1 MKTKY
6 KFLFLIFTAC
16 VSSILIYYFC
26 EKSQPVSYRQ
36 DLISYQN
43 KVDETEL
50 MDTNY
55 TINDPKIIVN
65 PYGISP
71 LTALVIFETR
81 DLTTP
86 RVTVLGKTTNA
97 NITSTFKPNKVHY
110 LPIYGLYPGEENS
123 VIINV
128 NNKDYVI
135 HIKTDPLPE
144 DFVKPTSVTA
154 SDTLNGNE
162 LYFATPS
169 SKGYTSAYD
178 INGDV
183 RWYLDD
189 YFLWEISTLKN
200 GNLMLSSNRSINP
213 PYYMTGL
220 VEMNMLGKIYYEYS
234 LEGGYHHDYFE
245 LSNGNLLV
253 ASDNFTNGTVED
265 YIVEIDRDTGKI
277 VKTFDLTK
285 ILPQNQGK
293 NENYTTDYDWFHNN
307 SVWYDEKTDS
317 ITLSGRHMDSVVNI
331 DYETSEINW
340 IVGDPSGWDKK
351 YKKYF
356 FTPVGDNFE
365 WQYAQHAAKILPN
378 GDLFLFDNGNN
389 KSKLKE
395 NSINANDNYS
405 RGVIYHIDT
414 NNMTIEQ
421 VYEYGK
427 NLGSSFY
434 SPYISDVDY
443 LDENH
448 YLIHSGGISSFKG
461 NANNEPAGLSKFD
474 KLTSTTVEIKD
485 GKEIFKMNLPTNTYR
500 AEKINIYND
509 NEYTPKKGIHLGT
522 LGVTPEDKG
531 GYLLLFNKNGDKII
545 KDYNLTFTKEI
556 DRLVVSGKF
565 KKTDEVEII
574 LDNVFSKKIYN
585 VVISKKPYTAMC
597 VDVFND
603 DEVKNGISV
612 TKYINDEGLKGKYYI
627 YMKINGKYYDF
638 DKSVEFK

>member
-144 DFVKPTSVTA
+144 DFVKPTSVTS
-154 SDTLNGNE
+154 SDNLNGNE
-162 LYFATPS
+162 LYFVTPS

-200 GNLMLSSNRSINP
+200 GNLMFLSLI
-213 PYYMTGL
+213 
-220 VEMNMLGKIYYEYS
+220 
-234 LEGGYHHDYFE
+234 
-245 LSNGNLLV
+245 
-253 ASDNFTNGTVED
+253 
-265 YIVEIDRDTGKI
+265 
-277 VKTFDLTK
+277 LT
-285 ILPQNQGK
+285 P
-293 NENYTTDYDWFHNN
+293 
-307 SVWYDEKTDS
+307 
-317 ITLSGRHMDSVVNI
+317 
-331 DYETSEINW
+331 
-340 IVGDPSGWDKK
+340 
-351 YKKYF
+351 
-356 FTPVGDNFE
+356 
-365 WQYAQHAAKILPN
+365 
-378 GDLFLFDNGNN
+378 
-389 KSKLKE
+389 
-395 NSINANDNYS
+395 
-405 RGVIYHIDT
+405 
-414 NNMTIEQ
+414 
-421 VYEYGK
+421 
-427 NLGSSFY
+427 
-434 SPYISDVDY
+434 
-443 LDENH
+443 
-448 YLIHSGGISSFKG
+448 
-461 NANNEPAGLSKFD
+461 
-474 KLTSTTVEIKD
+474 
-485 GKEIFKMNLPTNTYR
+485 
-500 AEKINIYND
+500 
-509 NEYTPKKGIHLGT
+509 
-522 LGVTPEDKG
+522 
-531 GYLLLFNKNGDKII
+531 
-545 KDYNLTFTKEI
+545 
-556 DRLVVSGKF
+556 
-565 KKTDEVEII
+565 
-574 LDNVFSKKIYN
+574 
-585 VVISKKPYTAMC
+585 
-597 VDVFND
+597 
-603 DEVKNGISV
+603 
-612 TKYINDEGLKGKYYI
+612 
-627 YMKINGKYYDF
+627 
-638 DKSVEFK
+638 